1 VNARMHPG
9 DTVAVLG
16 DGAVGISAAAAATLF
31 GAAGIV
37 LVGHH
42 DDRLEVGLRAPTP
55 WWRRDLEQRLADGG
69 ARRRGSLG
77 ARHVGYE
84 VMNSRQEG
92 SIKVALTP

>member
-1 VNARMHPG
+1 VLPVGDVFATGYHGVVNARAKPG

-42 DDRLEVGLRAPTP
+42 DDRLEVGLREPTP
-55 WWRRDLEQRLADGG
+55 WWRR
-69 ARRRGSLG
+69 
-77 ARHVGYE
+77 
-84 VMNSRQEG
+84 SRT
-92 SIKVALTP
+92 ATR